1 MSDGTGVSLGAGGGG
16 SVGRS
21 VLVGTGV
28 SDGAMVGIDVRVSV
42 AVRVGRGVGE
52 RSGVLTG
59 GRRGTHSLCPVY
71 IVVDVKQL
79 AVRSCDT
86 VVPVARAM
94 RVRLSPDLTV

>member
-28 SDGAMVGIDVRVSV
+28 SDGAMVGTDVRVSV

-59 GRRGTHSLCPVY
+59 GRRGTHSLCPVRMS
-71 IVVDVKQL
+71 VDGRQL
-79 AVRSCDT
+79 ALRSCDT
-86 VVPVARAM
+86 VVPVARAI